1 MTTAQR
7 IRTTTPHNGT
17 GRQVV
22 ISGIGVL
29 TALGEGPE
37 ANWKALVTGK
47 SGIGP
52 IRAYDPSPLQTR
64 LGGEI
69 ADFDASRF
77 ATRRQ
82 LRTINRGDCL
92 ALAAARLALDD
103 ADLPHTQ
110 TGGDELGHR
119 AGLYLGGN
127 KSLGRTEQL
136 IDELKTIR
144 RPDGT
149 ADLAHLA
156 RHGDRIMPPL
166 FFVEGLPAGAVF
178 NISQVY
184 GIRGSSS
191 FFAGYADAGATAIG
205 RAMRAVR
212 RGDADVAIAG
222 GYDDATSWWSMTL
235 LDRLGL
241 LTTRNERGRGA
252 YRPYDRGRD
261 GGLPGEG
268 AALLV
273 LEEKQAALDRG
284 ARIYAELSGYGA
296 GHDARTPPA
305 ADPEGRGLAR
315 AVRRS
320 LDDARLAADDLG
332 YVAADGSGTRLGDS
346 GEAAALRAALGPAVR
361 SVPVSCVK
369 PQTGH
374 LVGGGGAL
382 NAAVAALALYHGSVP
397 ATLNLDDP
405 DPACDLNHVRG
416 SARESQPSHAMALAR
431 GIEGQAVALTLSRH
445 A

>member
-1 MTTAQR
+1 MGGGAR
-7 IRTTTPHNGT
+7 E
-17 GRQVV
+17 VV
-22 ISGIGVL
+22 ITGIGVL

-37 ANWKALVTGK
+37 ATWKALVAGE

-52 IRAYDPSPLQTR
+52 IGAYDPAPLSTR

-69 ADFDASRF
+69 AGFDATRY

-82 LRTINRGDCL
+82 LRTVNRGDSL
-92 ALAAARLALDD
+92 ALAAARIALDD
-103 ADLPHTQ
+103 AGIAHKM
-110 TGGDELGHR
+110 TGGDELGYR
-119 AGLYLGGN
+119 TGLYLGGN
-127 KSLGRTEQL
+127 KSLGRMEQL
-136 IDELKTIR
+136 IEELKVIR
-144 RPDGT
+144 RPDGS

-156 RHGDRIMPPL
+156 RHGDVIMPPL

-178 NISQVY
+178 NISQTY
-184 GIRGSSS
+184 GIRGSST

-235 LDRLGL
+235 LDSLGIL
-241 LTTRNERGRGA
+241 STRNELGQQA
-252 YRPYDRGRD
+252 YRPFDRDRS

-273 LEEKQAALDRG
+273 LEEKQAALARG
-284 ARIYAELSGYGA
+284 ARIYAELTGYGA

-305 ADPEGRGLAR
+305 ADPAGRGLAR

-320 LDDARLAADDLG
+320 LEDARVNADELG
-332 YVAADGSGTRLGDS
+332 YVAADGSGTVTGDAGEAVALRTAL
-346 GEAAALRAALGPAVR
+346 GEAAMA
-361 SVPVSCVK
+361 VPVSTPK

-382 NAAVAALALYHGSVP
+382 NAAVSALALFHGVVP
-397 ATLNLDDP
+397 ATLNLDRP
-405 DPACDLNHVRG
+405 DPVCALDHVRG
-416 SARESQPSHAMALAR
+416 SARQSRPRHALALAR
-431 GIEGQAVALTLSRH
+431 GIEGQAVALTLSKSKT

>member
-1 MTTAQR
+1 MTNLQVTGGAR
-7 IRTTTPHNGT
+7 ASGT

-22 ISGIGVL
+22 VSGIGLL

-37 ANWKALVTGK
+37 ANWKALVAGE

-52 IRAYDPSPLQTR
+52 IRAYNPSPLQTR

-69 ADFDASRF
+69 ADFDATRF
-77 ATRRQ
+77 ATKRQ
-82 LRTINRGDCL
+82 LRTINRGDRL

-103 ADLPHTQ
+103 AGLPHNQ
-110 TGGDELGHR
+110 AGGDELGRR

-127 KSLGRTEQL
+127 KSLGRLEQL
-136 IDELKTIR
+136 IDELKVIR

-149 ADLAHLA
+149 ADLAHLG
-156 RHGDRIMPPL
+156 RHGDVIMPPL

-178 NISQVY
+178 NISQTY
-184 GIRGSSS
+184 GIRGASA

-205 RAMRAVR
+205 RALRAVR

-235 LDRLGL
+235 LDRLGV
-241 LTTRNERGRGA
+241 LTTRNDRGAEA
-252 YRPYDRGRD
+252 YRPYDRDRS

-273 LEEKQAALDRG
+273 LEEKQAALRRG
-284 ARIYAELSGYGA
+284 ARIYAELTGYGA
-296 GHDARTPPA
+296 GHDCSTPPTPDA
-305 ADPEGRGLAR
+305 QGRGLAR

-320 LDDARLAADDLG
+320 LEDARVAADDLG
-332 YVAADGSGTRLGDS
+332 YIATDGSGTRLGDAS
-346 GEAAALRAALGPAVR
+346 ESIALRTALGPAAR
-361 SVPVSCVK
+361 SVPVSTVK

-382 NAAVAALALYHGSVP
+382 NVAVAALALHHGVVP
-397 ATLNLDDP
+397 ATLNLDNP
-405 DPACDLNHVRG
+405 DPECDLDHVRG
-416 SARESQPSHAMALAR
+416 SARESRPSQAMALAR
-431 GIEGQAVALTLSRH
+431 GIEGQAVALTLSRPT
-445 A
+445 

>member
-1 MTTAQR
+1 MTSAR
-7 IRTTTPHNGT
+7 VDAAAPAGGA

-22 ISGIGVL
+22 VTGIGLL
-29 TALGEGPE
+29 TALGEGPD
-37 ANWKALVTGK
+37 ANWKALVSGA

-52 IRAYDPSPLQTR
+52 IQAYDPAPLQTR
-64 LGGEI
+64 LAAEI
-69 ADFDASRF
+69 PGFDATRF

-82 LRTINRGDCL
+82 LRTINRGDSL

-103 ADLPHTQ
+103 AGLPHNQ
-110 TGGDELGHR
+110 AGGGELGHR

-127 KSLGRTEQL
+127 KSLGRMEEL
-136 IDELKTIR
+136 IDGLKAIR

-149 ADLAHLA
+149 ADMAHLG
-156 RHGDRIMPPL
+156 RHAGAIIPPL

-178 NISQVY
+178 NISQTY
-184 GIRGSSS
+184 GIRGAST
-191 FFAGYADAGATAIG
+191 FFAGYADAGANAIG

-212 RGDADVAIAG
+212 RGDADVVIAG

-235 LDRLGL
+235 LDRLGV
-241 LTTRNERGRGA
+241 LTTRNDLGQEA
-252 YRPYDRGRD
+252 YRPYDRDRS

-273 LEEKQAALDRG
+273 LEDKESAQRRG
-284 ARIYAELSGYGA
+284 ARIYAEVTGYGA

-320 LDDARLAADDLG
+320 LEDARLTADDLG
-332 YVAADGSGTRLGDS
+332 YIASDGAATRLGDA
-346 GEAAALRAALGPAVR
+346 GEAIALRTALGPAVR
-361 SVPVSCVK
+361 SVPVSTPK

-382 NAAVAALALYHGSVP
+382 NAAVSALALHHGVVP
-397 ATLNLDDP
+397 ATLNLDNP
-405 DPACDLNHVRG
+405 DPVCDLDHVRG
-416 SARESQPSHAMALAR
+416 SARECRPSHAMALAR
-431 GIEGQAVALTLSRH
+431 GIEGQAVALTLSRPT
-445 A
+445 

>member
-1 MTTAQR
+1 MTTAQS
-7 IRTTTPHNGT
+7 NGGAPVSGA

-22 ISGIGVL
+22 VTGIGLL

-37 ANWKALVTGK
+37 ANWKALMSGAC
-47 SGIGP
+47 GIGP
-52 IRAYDPSPLQTR
+52 IQEYDPSPLQTR

-69 ADFDASRF
+69 TDFEPTRF
-77 ATRRQ
+77 ATKRQ
-82 LRTINRGDCL
+82 LRTINRGDRL

-103 ADLPHTQ
+103 AGLPHNQ
-110 TGGDELGHR
+110 AGGDELGYR
-119 AGLYLGGN
+119 TGLYLGGN
-127 KSLGRTEQL
+127 KSLGRLEQL
-136 IDELKTIR
+136 IDELKAIR

-149 ADLAHLA
+149 ADQEHLGRNA
-156 RHGDRIMPPL
+156 GAIMPPL

-178 NISQVY
+178 NISQTY
-184 GIRGSSS
+184 GIRGSST
-191 FFAGYADAGATAIG
+191 FFAGYADAGANAIG

-212 RGDADVAIAG
+212 RGDAEVALAG

-235 LDRLGL
+235 LDRLGV
-241 LTTRNERGRGA
+241 LTTRNERGQEA
-252 YRPYDRGRD
+252 YRPFDRDRS

-273 LEEKQAALDRG
+273 LEEKEAALRRG
-284 ARIYAELSGYGA
+284 ARIYAELTGYGA

-315 AVRRS
+315 AVQRS
-320 LDDARLAADDLG
+320 LEDARLTADDLG
-332 YVAADGSGTRLGDS
+332 YIALDGSGTRLGDA
-346 GEAAALRAALGPAVR
+346 GEVAGLRTALGSAAM
-361 SVPVSCVK
+361 SVPVSTPK

-382 NAAVAALALYHGSVP
+382 NAAVSALALHYGAVP
-397 ATLNLDDP
+397 ATLNLDNP
-405 DPACDLNHVRG
+405 DPACALDHVRG
-416 SARESQPSHAMALAR
+416 SARESRPSHATALAR
-431 GIEGQAVALTLSRH
+431 GIEGQAVALTFSRY

>member
-1 MTTAQR
+1 MTAPQLDGGA
-7 IRTTTPHNGT
+7 PVSGT

-22 ISGIGVL
+22 ISGIGLL

-37 ANWKALVTGK
+37 ANWKALVAGE

-69 ADFDASRF
+69 ADFDATRF

-82 LRTINRGDCL
+82 LRTINRGDRL

-103 ADLPHTQ
+103 AGLPHNQ
-110 TGGDELGHR
+110 AGGDELGHR

-127 KSLGRTEQL
+127 KSIGRMEQL
-136 IDELKTIR
+136 IEELKVIR
-144 RPDGT
+144 RPDGK
-149 ADLAHLA
+149 ADLAHLG
-156 RHGDRIMPPL
+156 RHGDVIMPPL
-166 FFVEGLPAGAVF
+166 FFVEGLQPGAVF
-178 NISQVY
+178 NISQTY
-184 GIRGSSS
+184 GIRGAST
-191 FFAGYADAGATAIG
+191 FFAGYAEAGANAIG

-235 LDRLGL
+235 LDRLGV
-241 LTTRNERGRGA
+241 LTTRNDRGQEA
-252 YRPYDRGRD
+252 YRPYDRERSGAV
-261 GGLPGEG
+261 PGEG

-273 LEEKQAALDRG
+273 LEEKQAALRRG
-284 ARIYAELSGYGA
+284 ARIYAELTGYGA
-296 GHDARTPPA
+296 GTDCGTPPA
-305 ADPEGRGLAR
+305 PDARGRGLSR
-315 AVRRS
+315 AVRHS
-320 LDDARLAADDLG
+320 LRDARLAADHLG
-332 YVAADGSGTRLGDS
+332 YIAADGSATRLGDAS
-346 GEAAALRAALGPAVR
+346 ESVALRTALGPAAR
-361 SVPVSCVK
+361 SVPVSTVK

-382 NAAVAALALYHGSVP
+382 NAAVCALALHHGAVP
-397 ATLNLDDP
+397 ATLNLDHP
-405 DPACDLNHVRG
+405 DPVCELDHVRG
-416 SARESQPSHAMALAR
+416 SARESRPSHAMALAR
-431 GIEGQAVALTLSRH
+431 GIEGQAVALTLSRP

>member
-1 MTTAQR
+1 MS
-7 IRTTTPHNGT
+7 GS

-22 ISGIGVL
+22 ISGIGLL

-37 ANWKALVTGK
+37 ANFKALVAGE

-52 IRAYDPSPLQTR
+52 IREYDPEPLQTR

-69 ADFDASRF
+69 PGFDAERY
-77 ATRRQ
+77 ATKRQ
-82 LRTINRGDCL
+82 LRTVNRGDRL

-103 ADLPHTQ
+103 AGLAHKHN
-110 TGGDELGHR
+110 GGGELGHR

-127 KSLGRTEQL
+127 KSLGRMEQL
-136 IDELKTIR
+136 IEELKVIR

-149 ADLAHLA
+149 ADLEHLA
-156 RHGDRIMPPL
+156 RHGDVIMPPL

-178 NISQVY
+178 NISQTY
-184 GIRGSSS
+184 GIRGSST

-235 LDRLGL
+235 LDRLGI
-241 LTTRNERGRGA
+241 LTTRNEQGQGA
-252 YRPYDRGRD
+252 YRPYDLGRS

-273 LEEKQAALDRG
+273 LEEKEAALARG
-284 ARIYAELSGYGA
+284 ARIYAELTGYGA
-296 GHDARTPPA
+296 GHDGRTPPA
-305 ADPEGRGLAR
+305 VDPEGRGLAR

-320 LDDARLAADDLG
+320 LEDARLAAGEVG
-332 YVAADGSGTRLGDS
+332 YIASDGSGTRSGDAS
-346 GEAAALRAALGPAVR
+346 EAAALRTALGPAAS
-361 SVPVSCVK
+361 SVPVSTPK

-382 NAAVAALALYHGSVP
+382 NAAVAALALHHGVVP
-397 ATLNLDDP
+397 ATLNLDRP
-405 DPACDLNHVRG
+405 DPVCAAGLDLVRG
-416 SARESQPSHAMALAR
+416 SARETRPQHAVALAR
-431 GIEGQAVALTLSRH
+431 GIEGQAVALTLSRP